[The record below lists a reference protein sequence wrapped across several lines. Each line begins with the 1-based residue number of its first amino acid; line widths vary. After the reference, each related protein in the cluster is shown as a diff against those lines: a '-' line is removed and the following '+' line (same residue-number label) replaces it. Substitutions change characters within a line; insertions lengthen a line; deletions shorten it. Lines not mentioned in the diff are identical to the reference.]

1 MPNNFD
7 VKHKKHFK
15 LYVQLKDKITF
26 ESELE
31 KYNIHYYTNINEQP
45 FIDGGIRYFL
55 LDVDREKIDQILIKN
70 EILASTETIP
80 NNDYKDDYKIIKL
93 SLLILLALFVVG
105 SLIILLLK

>member
-45 FIDGGIRYFL
+45 FIDGDIRYFL